1 MKKETRNSKNAKCA
15 TLIKM
20 VNLLFRTYLYL
31 EKLLEVIQTYAKNNG
46 LQNDPMYRTKNVY
59 NCYLKVNI
67 FKIKHQNIMKKL
79 IFSTLGT
86 LFIAGLL
93 SWHWSPSQYPS
104 IKKAEVIE
112 CLTTETLQAYQLEA
126 STPQFASLHPTP
138 LVIHPENLLGKMMSF
153 EAADGKQANAYFI
166 AAKKKSNKYLIV
178 IQEWWGLNDNVK
190 MESDK
195 YFSDLVDVN
204 VIAVDMYDGKV
215 AATPDSAMKLM
226 QGANMER
233 MTAIIQGAIKYAGS
247 KAAIYSVG
255 WCFGGM
261 WSLQTAILAGPQ
273 AKGTIMYYGRPES
286 NMDKLKSIQCDIIG
300 FFGNLDRSPSPTMV
314 NDFEKNMKE
323 AGKNLS
329 VNRYEAGH
337 GFANPSN
344 PSFNAEAKADAYTK
358 AIAFLKAH

>member
-1 MKKETRNSKNAKCA
+1 MKKAFYVLFSVLLTAS
-15 TLIKM
+15 LI
-20 VNLLFRTYLYL
+20 
-31 EKLLEVIQTYAKNNG
+31 
-46 LQNDPMYRTKNVY
+46 
-59 NCYLKVNI
+59 
-67 FKIKHQNIMKKL
+67 
-79 IFSTLGT
+79 
-86 LFIAGLL
+86 
-93 SWHWSPSQYPS
+93 SWNWTNTQHPTVE
-104 IKKAEVIE
+104 KAEVIE
-112 CLTTETLQAYQLEA
+112 CLNMETQQAYQLEA
-126 STPQFASLHPTP
+126 SSPAFAAMHPSP
-138 LVIHPENLLGKMMSF
+138 IVVNPENLLGKMMSF

-195 YFSDLVDVN
+195 YYSDLGDVN

-226 QGANMER
+226 RGADMGR
-233 MTAIIQGAIKYAGS
+233 MTAIIQGAIKQAGS
-247 KAAIYSVG
+247 NAAIYSVG

-273 AKGTIMYYGRPES
+273 AKGTVMYYGRPET
-286 NMDKLKSIQCDIIG
+286 NMDKLKSIQCDVIG
-300 FFGNLDRSPSPTMV
+300 FFGNLDQSPSPMMV

-323 AGKNLS
+323 AGKNLA

-344 PSFNAEAKADAYTK
+344 PSYNAAAKEDAYTK

>member
-1 MKKETRNSKNAKCA
+1 MKKAIYVLFTVLLTAS
-15 TLIKM
+15 LISW
-20 VNLLFRTYLYL
+20 NW
-31 EKLLEVIQTYAKNNG
+31 
-46 LQNDPMYRTKNVY
+46 TKTQHPTV
-59 NCYLKVNI
+59 
-67 FKIKHQNIMKKL
+67 
-79 IFSTLGT
+79 
-86 LFIAGLL
+86 
-93 SWHWSPSQYPS
+93 
-104 IKKAEVIE
+104 KKAEVIE
-112 CLTTETLQAYQLEA
+112 CLNMETQQAYQLEA
-126 STPQFASLHPTP
+126 GTPAFAALHPSP
-138 LVIHPENLLGKMMSF
+138 IVVNPENLLGKMMSF
-153 EAADGKQANAYFI
+153 DAADGKQANAYFI
-166 AAKKKSNKYLIV
+166 AEKKKTNKYLIV

-195 YFSDLVDVN
+195 YYTDLGDVN

-226 QGANMER
+226 RGADMGR

-247 KAAIYSVG
+247 NASIYSVG

-273 AKGTIMYYGRPES
+273 AKGTVMYYGRPET

-300 FFGNLDRSPSPTMV
+300 FFGNLDQSPSPAMV

-323 AGKNLS
+323 AGKNLA

-344 PSFNAEAKADAYTK
+344 PSFNAAAKEDAYAK

>member
-1 MKKETRNSKNAKCA
+1 MKKA
-15 TLIKM
+15 IY
-20 VNLLFRTYLYL
+20 V
-31 EKLLEVIQTYAKNNG
+31 
-46 LQNDPMYRTKNVY
+46 
-59 NCYLKVNI
+59 
-67 FKIKHQNIMKKL
+67 
-79 IFSTLGT
+79 
-86 LFIAGLL
+86 LL
-93 SWHWSPSQYPS
+93 SVLLTASLISWNWTKTQHPTVE
-104 IKKAEVIE
+104 KAEVIE
-112 CLTTETLQAYQLEA
+112 CLNMETQQAYKLEA
-126 STPQFASLHPTP
+126 GTPAFAAMHPSP
-138 LVIHPENLLGKMMSF
+138 MVVNPENLLGKMMSF

-166 AAKKKSNKYLIV
+166 AAKKKTNKYLIV

-195 YFSDLVDVN
+195 YYSDLGDVN

-226 QGANMER
+226 RGADMGR

-247 KAAIYSVG
+247 KASIYSVG

-273 AKGTIMYYGRPES
+273 AKGTVMYYGRPET

-300 FFGNLDRSPSPTMV
+300 FFGNLDQSPSPAMV

-323 AGKNLS
+323 AGKNLA

-344 PSFNAEAKADAYTK
+344 PSYNAAAKEDAYTK
-358 AIAFLKAH
+358 AIAFFKAH

>member
-1 MKKETRNSKNAKCA
+1 MKKAISVLFSVLLTVS
-15 TLIKM
+15 LISWNWTK
-20 VNLLFRTYLYL
+20 TQHPSL
-31 EKLLEVIQTYAKNNG
+31 E
-46 LQNDPMYRTKNVY
+46 
-59 NCYLKVNI
+59 
-67 FKIKHQNIMKKL
+67 
-79 IFSTLGT
+79 
-86 LFIAGLL
+86 
-93 SWHWSPSQYPS
+93 
-104 IKKAEVIE
+104 KAEVIE
-112 CLTTETLQAYQLEA
+112 CLNMETQQAYKLEA
-126 STPQFASLHPTP
+126 ATPAFAAMHVSPM
-138 LVIHPENLLGKMMSF
+138 VVNPENLLGKMMSF

-178 IQEWWGLNDNVK
+178 IQEWWGLNENIK

-195 YFSDLVDVN
+195 YYTDLGDVN

-215 AATPDSAMKLM
+215 ATTPDSAMKLM
-226 QGANMER
+226 RGANMGR
-233 MTAIIQGAIKYAGS
+233 MTAIMQGAIKYAGS
-247 KAAIYSVG
+247 KASIYSVG

-273 AKGTIMYYGRPES
+273 AKGSVMYYGRPET

-300 FFGNLDRSPSPTMV
+300 FFGNLDQSPSPTMV

-329 VNRYEAGH
+329 VNRYQAGH

-344 PSFNAEAKADAYTK
+344 PSYNAAAKEDSYAK

>member
-1 MKKETRNSKNAKCA
+1 MKKA
-15 TLIKM
+15 IY
-20 VNLLFRTYLYL
+20 V
-31 EKLLEVIQTYAKNNG
+31 
-46 LQNDPMYRTKNVY
+46 
-59 NCYLKVNI
+59 
-67 FKIKHQNIMKKL
+67 
-79 IFSTLGT
+79 
-86 LFIAGLL
+86 LL
-93 SWHWSPSQYPS
+93 SVLLTASLISWNWTKTQHPTVE
-104 IKKAEVIE
+104 KAEVIE
-112 CLTTETLQAYQLEA
+112 CLNMETQQAYQLEA
-126 STPQFASLHPTP
+126 GTPAFAAMHPSP
-138 LVIHPENLLGKMMSF
+138 MVVNPENLLGKMMSF
-153 EAADGKQANAYFI
+153 DAADGKPANAYFI

-195 YFSDLVDVN
+195 YYTDLGDVN

-226 QGANMER
+226 RGADMGR
-233 MTAIIQGAIKYAGS
+233 MTAIMQGAIKYAGS
-247 KAAIYSVG
+247 KASIYSVG

-273 AKGTIMYYGRPES
+273 AKGSVMYYGRPES
-286 NMDKLKSIQCDIIG
+286 NMEKLKSIQCDIIG
-300 FFGNLDRSPSPTMV
+300 FFGNLDQSPSPTMV

-329 VNRYEAGH
+329 VNRYQAGH

-344 PSFNAEAKADAYTK
+344 PSYNAAAKEDAYAK

>member
-1 MKKETRNSKNAKCA
+1 MKKAIYVLFSVLLTAS
-15 TLIKM
+15 LISW
-20 VNLLFRTYLYL
+20 NW
-31 EKLLEVIQTYAKNNG
+31 
-46 LQNDPMYRTKNVY
+46 TKTQHPTVE
-59 NCYLKVNI
+59 
-67 FKIKHQNIMKKL
+67 
-79 IFSTLGT
+79 
-86 LFIAGLL
+86 
-93 SWHWSPSQYPS
+93 
-104 IKKAEVIE
+104 KAEVIE
-112 CLTTETLQAYQLEA
+112 CLNMETQQAYKLEA
-126 STPQFASLHPTP
+126 GTPAFAAMHPSP
-138 LVIHPENLLGKMMSF
+138 MVVNPENLLGKMMSF
-153 EAADGKQANAYFI
+153 DAADGKQANAYFI
-166 AAKKKSNKYLIV
+166 PAKKKTNKYLIV

-195 YFSDLVDVN
+195 YFTDLGDVN

-226 QGANMER
+226 RGANMER

-247 KAAIYSVG
+247 KASIYSVG

-273 AKGTIMYYGRPES
+273 AKGSVMYYGRPET

-300 FFGNLDRSPSPTMV
+300 FFGNLDQSPSPAMV

-323 AGKNLS
+323 AGKNLA

-344 PSFNAEAKADAYTK
+344 PSYNAAAKEDAYTK
-358 AIAFLKAH
+358 AIAFFKAH